1 MQYDLELVLV
11 KNSHEF
17 VDEYL
22 KRPEF
27 VELMR
32 RLGALGDG
40 NKDPSKS
47 DMLFVSRPFLFPIP
61 FFSVLRFLVSI
72 IQLFCCWESCQ
83 LQKLTTNNSF

>member
-47 DMLFVSRPFLFPIP
+47 DMLFVSRSFSFSYSLFQCLEILGLYNST
-61 FFSVLRFLVSI
+61 FMLLRIVSTS
-72 IQLFCCWESCQ
+72 E
-83 LQKLTTNNSF
+83 TNDQ